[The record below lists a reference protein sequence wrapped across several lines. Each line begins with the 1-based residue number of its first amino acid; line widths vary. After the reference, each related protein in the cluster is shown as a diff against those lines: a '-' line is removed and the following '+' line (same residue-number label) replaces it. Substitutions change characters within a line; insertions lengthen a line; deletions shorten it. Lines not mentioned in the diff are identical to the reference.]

1 MGKCISK
8 KSVHLHEINVKNI
21 TKLIPTIK
29 KEAFVIKVYD
39 GDTIT
44 ILYENESDKKVYKG
58 SVRLRG
64 IDTPEL
70 RTKNTIEKEIALKA
84 KLEMSNL
91 VYKKYVKLENIDYDK
106 YGRILADIYIKNINV
121 SEYMVNKR
129 LGVKY
134 DGGTKNIP
142 TDWKEYYEK
151 ESCKPSI

>member
-1 MGKCISK
+1 MGKCISRN
-8 KSVHLHEINVKNI
+8 SVKLHQYNLNEV
-21 TKLIPTIK
+21 TKLTPIIK
-29 KEAFVIKVYD
+29 KDAFVIKVYD

-44 ILYENESDKKVYKG
+44 IIYENESDKKVYKG

-70 RTKNTIEKEIALKA
+70 RTKNKNEKEIALEA
-84 KLEMSNL
+84 KKEMVEL
-91 VYKKYVKLENIDYDK
+91 VYKRYIKLKNIDYDK
-106 YGRILADIYIKNINV
+106 YGRILADIYVKNINI

-129 LGVKY
+129 FAVKY

-151 ESCKPSI
+151 GIM